1 MVVIDGIEIRRFP
14 ENGYAPIEDCFAL
27 CEKAGYS
34 VLSMRDV
41 AQLRSR
47 HPEEGHLAWTK
58 IQRAYSNSV
67 VGVGR
72 LKGLPTIVVAHAKH
86 PLMTASAIQEFKLK
100 PQRFVN
106 GAITFPE
113 AEVLEMIDPYK
124 GCREP
129 KRDVWVIQTP
139 RLIDPLFLNSG
150 VVPATIDGTAKT
162 LLKPFLGDRNIA
174 ASYLEGHRNNFYRN
188 IGIFIDEYALSS
200 EELLFRPLW
209 FGSDGDGFNGNGS
222 YGSSECVFGVPFG
235 AAPILLSL
243 EDLLFG
249 SG

>member
-1 MVVIDGIEIRRFP
+1 MTSEAIRRFKD
-14 ENGYAPIEDCFAL
+14 Y
-27 CEKAGYS
+27 
-34 VLSMRDV
+34 
-41 AQLRSR
+41 
-47 HPEEGHLAWTK
+47 
-58 IQRAYSNSV
+58 
-67 VGVGR
+67 
-72 LKGLPTIVVAHAKH
+72 
-86 PLMTASAIQEFKLK
+86 

-124 GCREP
+124 DCREP

-139 RLIDPLFLNSG
+139 RLIDPKFLNSG

-174 ASYLEGHRNNFYRN
+174 TSYLMGHRNNFYRN
-188 IGIFIDEYALSS
+188 IGISIDENALSS
-200 EELLFRPLW
+200 EGLLFRPLW
-209 FGSDGDGFNGNGS
+209 FGSDCDSLNGNGS